1 MRQYPPAVTLIRRA
15 ERGPAAAPATT
26 GPGGIET
33 WLLGE
38 AAMESDLLAL
48 LEGFLW
54 RLVAAG
60 FPLARASM
68 HVGTLHPQLIGFA
81 WIWLRADGFCDEVK
95 VAEAALRTESY
106 QRNPMKRVI
115 EDGETIR
122 RRPQDPA
129 AQAEFPLMK
138 ELAEGGITDYLALP
152 LGGTAVLH
160 NAMTMGTAA
169 PGGFTE
175 AQVDALLRLYRLFA
189 LHVEGHI
196 MRRIAENISA
206 AYLGAEAGRKV
217 LEGAIRR
224 GAGEPVR
231 AIIWVSDLRG
241 FTALSDRLSGPDML
255 AVLNAYFERL
265 AGAVLAGGGD
275 VLKFMGDGMLAVF
288 PFTDEITARSAARR
302 ALTAAEAAMA
312 ALAAVN
318 RDPPAELIG
327 IEGWNPLASG
337 IALHEGEVF
346 FGNIGAP
353 ARLDFTVIGP
363 AVNEAAR
370 VEALTKTLGE
380 PILVTAPVI
389 RHLGRALRS
398 LGTHALR
405 GVGGAMELF
414 APAQGKARR

>member
-26 GPGGIET
+26 DPGGIEA
-33 WLLGE
+33 WLLDE
-38 AAMESDLLAL
+38 AALETDLLAL

-81 WIWLRADGFCDEVK
+81 WIWVRADGYCDEVK
-95 VAEAALRTESY
+95 VAEAALRTDSY
-106 QRNPMKRVI
+106 LRNPMKRVI

-122 RRPQDPA
+122 RRPQDAA
-129 AQAEFPLMK
+129 AQAEFPLMA
-138 ELAEGGITDYLALP
+138 ELAAGGITDYLALP
-152 LGGTAVLH
+152 LGGSATLH
-160 NAMTMGTAA
+160 NAMTMATAA
-169 PGGFTE
+169 DGGFTE
-175 AQVDALLRLYRLFA
+175 AQVQGLRRLYRLFA

-196 MRRIAENISA
+196 MRRIAENIST

-217 LEGAIRR
+217 LDGAIRR

-241 FTALSDRLSGPDML
+241 FTTLSDRLAGPDML

-288 PFTDEITARSAARR
+288 PFTDETAARSAARR

-370 VEALTKTLGE
+370 VEALTKTLGR
-380 PILVTAPVI
+380 PILLTAPVV
-389 RHLGRALRS
+389 RRLGLPLRS
-398 LGTHALR
+398 LGSHGLR
-405 GVGGAMELF
+405 GVGEAMELF
-414 APAQGKARR
+414 TTP